1 MFELSLSAKD
11 QQSSHAKQQLLDW
24 AMDQSLV
31 FAETLSD
38 SDLASIDESC
48 DLDGNTNVFGLAPVV
63 FYSNSQEELID
74 LETQTQRLWPDCF
87 SYSARKI
94 HDSGWSKAWLD
105 SSQQNHLTKTKIIL
119 MSEGEDQTA
128 PTNKLTAEEA
138 SEAILINDLG
148 GRAFGNGLH
157 RATNV
162 LLHWLEQTASRPVA
176 FPITRMN
183 VLDVGFGT
191 GVLAIKAKKLGF
203 KTIVGTEI
211 DSNLVSLGKTNAKLN
226 NINDIVFLM
235 ADELDQWCKARELKG
250 FDLVLCNVQTPA
262 QLMMQ
267 DMFQKILV
275 GGGRLVISGFME
287 PDVAFNV
294 ESLSKRGFELVSV
307 NSDHGWVVCEFV
319 KQF

>member
-11 QQSSHAKQQLLDW
+11 HQSSHAKKQLLDW

-38 SDLASIDESC
+38 SDLASIDELG
-48 DLDGNTNVFGLAPVV
+48 DLDGNTSVFDPASVV
-63 FYSNSQEELID
+63 FYLNSQEELID
-74 LETQTQRLWPDCF
+74 LETQTKRLWPDCF

-105 SSQQNHLTKTKIIL
+105 GSQQNQLTKTKIIL
-119 MSEGEDQTA
+119 MSDSEGLTSSSS
-128 PTNKLTAEEA
+128 KLTAEEA
-138 SEAILINDLG
+138 SETVLINDLG

-162 LLHWLEQTASRPVA
+162 LLHWLEQTASRPA
-176 FPITRMN
+176 DFPITRMN

-203 KTIVGTEI
+203 KTVVGTEI
-211 DSNLVSLGKTNAKLN
+211 DSNLVSLGETNAKLN

-235 ADELDQWCKARELKG
+235 AHELDQWCQARELKG

-262 QLMMQ
+262 QLSLH

-275 GGGRLVISGFME
+275 EGGILVTSGFME
-287 PDVAFNV
+287 PDVPLNV
-294 ESLSKRGFELVSV
+294 ENLSKRGFEPVSV
-307 NSDHGWVVCEFV
+307 NSDHGWVVCEFI
-319 KQF
+319 KQN